1 MDTEDNR
8 KKDTAVRQET
18 KEGNATVAAER
29 MQVLDGKALAMQIK
43 DEIANEVRMLTS
55 QGKRPPHLAAI
66 IVGNDG
72 ASQTYV
78 ANKEKSSHEVGFT
91 SSVYRMAESTT
102 EKQLLESI
110 EFLNNDPDIDGF
122 IVQLPLPKHIDEQHV
137 INAISPDK
145 DVDGFTP
152 VNVGRMVLGEEC
164 YLPATPMGIC
174 TLLQRNGIETA
185 GKHCVVIGRSNIVG
199 TPVANL
205 LSRKGFDCTVTVCH
219 SKTQHLSDI
228 TRQADILVVAIGK
241 PEFVTA
247 DMVKPGAVVVDVG
260 IHRLPD
266 ADKKSGYRIIGDVN
280 HAEVDRKCSWVT
292 PVPGGVGPLTIVSLL
307 QNTLKA
313 YKRREAA
320 NE

>member
-1 MDTEDNR
+1 MTEL
-8 KKDTAVRQET
+8 
-18 KEGNATVAAER
+18 
-29 MQVLDGKALAMQIK
+29 LDGKATALQIK
-43 DEIANEVRMLTS
+43 EEIANEVRQLTAA
-55 QGKRPPHLAAI
+55 GKRAPHLAAV
-66 IVGNDG
+66 IVGTDG
-72 ASQTYV
+72 ASMTYV

-91 SSVYRMAESTT
+91 SSVYRMSESTT

-122 IVQLPLPKHIDEQHV
+122 IVQLPLPKHINEQKV

-152 VNVGRMVLGEEC
+152 INIGRMVLGEDC
-164 YLPATPMGIC
+164 FVPATPMGIC
-174 TLLQRNGIETA
+174 TLLQRYGIETV

-205 LSRKGFDCTVTVCH
+205 LSRKGFDCTVTMCH
-219 SKTQHLSDI
+219 SKTQNLKDI

-241 PEFVTA
+241 PEFITA
-247 DMVKPGAVVVDVG
+247 DMVKEGAVVVDVG
-260 IHRLPD
+260 IHRVED
-266 ADKKSGYRIIGDVN
+266 ATKKNGYRVIGDVK
-280 HAEVDRKCSWVT
+280 HSEVDAKCSWAT

-313 YKRREAA
+313 YKKS
-320 NE
+320 NC